1 MELSQNKSKETVNIF
16 NIEQFKKIFD
26 IYGLKV
32 VDIPIV
38 PTDNYQDKTSTDG
51 SKDEE
56 VMINNLDE
64 LSNTESILQEDVISN
79 DEDSSKDLE
88 ENRCGQYFDEDI
100 ENGEKVSLEQQL
112 CSDSPTSSE
121 SELDDNYERMS
132 KNDLK
137 VR

>member
-121 SELDDNYERMS
+121 SELDDNYENKS

>member
-1 MELSQNKSKETVNIF
+1 MELSQNKAKETVNIF